1 MKVTKT
7 DILLYEIDRTTEPKN
22 SAKKVIKSLN
32 DMREFI
38 TKGKSM
44 YSDDLLSFLVQ
55 IEDLVQRKN
64 RLTVKKL

>member
-1 MKVTKT
+1 MEITKI

-22 SAKKVIKSLN
+22 SAKKVIKSLI

>member
-1 MKVTKT
+1 MESTKI

>member
-1 MKVTKT
+1 MEITKI

-44 YSDDLLSFLVQ
+44 YSDDPLSFLVQ

>member
-1 MKVTKT
+1 MEITKI

-55 IEDLVQRKN
+55 IEDLAQRKN